1 MALAARTRHHTQ
13 AQPLSAPR
21 HHDPRPNPRPNP
33 DPNPKQAF
41 KKYATERSDC
51 GSFKN
56 GGDLV
61 TPTLALTMGL
71 TLSLGLPLPHPYPN
85 PNPNP

>member
-1 MALAARTRHHTQ
+1 MSSPH
-13 AQPLSAPR
+13 
-21 HHDPRPNPRPNP
+21 P

-41 KKYATERSDC
+41 KMYATERSDC

-61 TPTLALTMGL
+61 TPTLTKTIGL
-71 TLSLGLPLPHPYPN
+71 TLSLGLPLPFPYPT
-85 PNPNP
+85 PTPTPIPTP